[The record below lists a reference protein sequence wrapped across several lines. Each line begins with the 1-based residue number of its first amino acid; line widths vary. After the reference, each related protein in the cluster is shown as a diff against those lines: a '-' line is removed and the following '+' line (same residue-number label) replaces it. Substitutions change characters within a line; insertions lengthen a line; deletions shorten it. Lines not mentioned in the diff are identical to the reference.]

1 MMVPVSIR
9 EPSGQAEV
17 GLPIAVGRADA
28 LLLAGLFERLPVVA
42 GLNLAVA
49 LGTTAVFAG
58 HEPPLVLVGWLLTMI
73 LTLGLR
79 LHTWRAFQRARV
91 DAATASAWARRFT
104 LGAAATGAA
113 WGVAAVLLYS
123 PGLWPAQVFLPFVMA
138 GMVGGSVTAL
148 TGHMPAYIAF
158 SVCTLVPYALRLALA
173 GDEPHLVMATLV
185 VLYLGGMGVLG
196 RSVNAS
202 LVASVRLAVEN
213 QDLATALSEKSG
225 QLEATFEHVHQGVA
239 VFERDGRLATWNAR
253 HRELHGYPPELY
265 RRGTP
270 LSDFLRHDLSR
281 GGNSGPAAGERLRL
295 AGRRP
300 APARFE
306 QPGADQRILE
316 VERSPMPGGGF
327 VSTSTDITERKRTE
341 ARMLHLAQ
349 HDPLTGLPNRLLFQ
363 DRLRQAMARCR
374 RDRTLLAVVLVDLDK
389 FKEVNDAFGHRV
401 GDDVLKQV
409 GERMR
414 AALRESDTV
423 ARIGGDEFAL
433 VLSDLPD
440 AEAAALIADK
450 ISSQLDRPFG
460 LATAVWQPRASLGIA
475 LFPTDGQSPE
485 ALLQNADLAMY
496 RAKAAGGGC
505 QRFGTAIKHDFDQQQ
520 SLKRDLARAI
530 VRGQLRL
537 EYQPQLD
544 LQPEHVGAIE
554 ALLRWHH
561 PDFGPIDPETLI
573 KLAEASGQIAT
584 IGEWAMMEACR
595 AAAGWP
601 GSGRPVR
608 VAVNVSASQL
618 RQPDLVTQVA
628 RILEDS
634 GLPAGQLE
642 LELTESSVLN
652 EVARVQA
659 TLEALRRM
667 GVTLALDD
675 FGTGYAS
682 LIHLKSFPL
691 DVLKVDRSFVAGL
704 AESPDA
710 AIVRSL
716 IELGHRLGLRVV
728 AEGVETEGQVA
739 ALRGLGCDAV
749 QGHGVARPLSA
760 TEIGPWLSARS
771 DAPSQQPLT

>member
-1 MMVPVSIR
+1 MAPVTIR
-9 EPSGQAEV
+9 ELSGQAEV
-17 GLPIAVGRADA
+17 GPPTPVGRAEA
-28 LLLAGLFERLPVVA
+28 LLLAGLFERLPIVA

-58 HEPPLVLVGWLLTMI
+58 LQSPLTLGGWLLVMV
-73 LTLGLR
+73 LTLALR
-79 LHTWRAFQRARV
+79 LQSWRAFRRAPA
-91 DAATASAWARRFT
+91 DTATAPVWARRFT

-113 WGVAAVLLYS
+113 WGLAGVLLYA
-123 PGLWPAQVFLPFVMA
+123 PETWPAQVFLPFVMA

-148 TGHMPAYIAF
+148 TGHMPAYVAF
-158 SVCTLVPYALRLALA
+158 SVCTLVPYALRLATE
-173 GDEPHLVMATLV
+173 GDQPHLVMATLV
-185 VLYLGGMGVLG
+185 VLYLAGMGVLG

-213 QDLATALSEKSG
+213 QGLVTALSEKSG

-253 HRELHGYPPELY
+253 HRELHGYPAELY
-265 RRGTP
+265 RRGTH
-270 LSDFLRHDLSR
+270 LGDFLRYDLAR
-281 GGNSGPAAGERLRL
+281 GGDFGPAASERMRL

-306 QPGADQRILE
+306 QPGADQRILD
-316 VERSPMPGGGF
+316 VERSAMPGGGF

-374 RDRTLLAVVLVDLDK
+374 RDRTLLAVVLVDLDR

-401 GDDVLKQV
+401 GDGVLKQV

-433 VLSDLPD
+433 VLPDLPD

-460 LATAVWQPRASLGIA
+460 LAAGVWQPRASLGIA

-505 QRFGTAIKHDFDQQQ
+505 QRFGTAIKHDFDQLQ

-530 VRGQLRL
+530 PRGQLRL

-554 ALLRWHH
+554 ALLRWQH

-573 KLAEASGQIAT
+573 KLAELSGQIAT
-584 IGEWAMMEACR
+584 IGEWALTEACR
-595 AAAGWP
+595 VAAGWP
-601 GSGRPVR
+601 NCRRPAR

-628 RILEDS
+628 RILEGS
-634 GLPAGQLE
+634 GLPAGD
-642 LELTESSVLN
+642 SSW
-652 EVARVQA
+652 
-659 TLEALRRM
+659 
-667 GVTLALDD
+667 
-675 FGTGYAS
+675 S
-682 LIHLKSFPL
+682 
-691 DVLKVDRSFVAGL
+691 
-704 AESPDA
+704 
-710 AIVRSL
+710 
-716 IELGHRLGLRVV
+716 
-728 AEGVETEGQVA
+728 
-739 ALRGLGCDAV
+739 
-749 QGHGVARPLSA
+749 
-760 TEIGPWLSARS
+760 
-771 DAPSQQPLT
+771 

>member
-1 MMVPVSIR
+1 MAPVSIR
-9 EPSGQAEV
+9 ESQVAKAEIAS
-17 GLPIAVGRADA
+17 PIAVGRAEA
-28 LLLAGLFERLPVVA
+28 LLLGGLFERLPVVT

-49 LGTTAVFAG
+49 LGTATVFVG
-58 HEPPLVLVGWLLTMI
+58 HQRPLVLAGWLLAML
-73 LTLGLR
+73 LTLALR
-79 LHTWRAFQRARV
+79 LWSWRAFRGAPADV
-91 DAATASAWARRFT
+91 ATAPVWARRFT

-113 WGVAAVLLYS
+113 WGLAGVLLYA

-158 SVCTLVPYALRLALA
+158 SVCTLVPYAVRLVLE
-173 GDEPHLVMATLV
+173 GDQPHLVMATLV
-185 VLYLGGMGVLG
+185 VLYLAGMAVLG

-213 QDLATALSEKSG
+213 QDLVTALSEKSG

-270 LSDFLRHDLSR
+270 LSDFLRHDLAR
-281 GGNSGPAAGERLRL
+281 GGEFGPAVDERLRL
-295 AGRRP
+295 SGRRP

-306 QPGADQRILE
+306 QPGAEQRFLE

-349 HDPLTGLPNRLLFQ
+349 HDSLTGLPNRLLFQ

-374 RDRTLLAVVLVDLDK
+374 RDRSLLAVVLVDLDK
-389 FKEVNDAFGHRV
+389 FKEVNDAFGHRI
-401 GDDVLKQV
+401 GDDVLNQV

-460 LATAVWQPRASLGIA
+460 LAAGVWQPRASLGIA

-505 QRFGTAIKHDFDQQQ
+505 QRFGTKIKHDFDQLQ

-530 VRGQLRL
+530 SRGQLRL

-561 PDFGPIDPETLI
+561 PEFGAVDPETLI
-573 KLAEASGQIAT
+573 KLAESSGQIAT
-584 IGEWAMMEACR
+584 IGEWALTEACR
-595 AAAGWP
+595 VAVEWP
-601 GSGRPVR
+601 GGERPVR
-608 VAVNVSASQL
+608 VAVNVAASQL
-618 RQPDLVTQVA
+618 SQPDLVTQVA
-628 RILEDS
+628 RILDDS
-634 GLPAGQLE
+634 GLPAGRLE
-642 LELTESSVLN
+642 LELTESSMLH
-652 EVARVQA
+652 EVERVQT

-682 LIHLKSFPL
+682 LTHLKRFPL
-691 DVLKVDRSFVAGL
+691 DILKIDRSFVAGL
-704 AESPDA
+704 AAPPDA

-728 AEGVETEGQVA
+728 AEGVETEAQVA
-739 ALRGLGCDAV
+739 ALRALGCDAV

-760 TEIGPWLSARS
+760 TEIGRWLTAHRA
-771 DAPSQQPLT
+771 APGKLEST